1 MKKRLTAI
9 IVPLILCFLTVLTL
23 AGCGA
28 EGQEKEAAKT
38 APDGRPKI
46 QVITT
51 IFPPYDF
58 VRQIG
63 GDYVEA
69 DMLLKPGMEAHSYE
83 PTPRDI
89 IRITES
95 DLFLYA
101 GGESDVWVEEL
112 LEGNDS
118 RVHAHSLLEWVEP
131 LDEETAEGLLSWE
144 HDLDHAVEGLY

>member
-1 MKKRLTAI
+1 MEQ
-9 IVPLILCFLTVLTL
+9 PLKATLSRRTFLAGSAVAAAAAGLTL

-28 EGQEKEAAKT
+28 AGQEKEYART

-89 IRITES
+89 IRMN
-95 DLFLYA
+95 
-101 GGESDVWVEEL
+101 GE
-112 LEGNDS
+112 
-118 RVHAHSLLEWVEP
+118 
-131 LDEETAEGLLSWE
+131 
-144 HDLDHAVEGLY
+144 